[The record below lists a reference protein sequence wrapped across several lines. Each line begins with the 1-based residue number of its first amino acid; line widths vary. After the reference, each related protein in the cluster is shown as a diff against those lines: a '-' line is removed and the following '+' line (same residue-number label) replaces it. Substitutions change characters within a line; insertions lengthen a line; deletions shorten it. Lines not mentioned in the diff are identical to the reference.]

1 MFFPCI
7 EKLFGARVKR
17 IRQIKKLFEQ
27 KKSVGIASNRFWEA
41 ILKTTTL

>member
-7 EKLFGARVKR
+7 EKLFGERVKR

-27 KKSVGIASNRFWEA
+27 KKIRW
-41 ILKTTTL
+41 